1 MKQKLLNILKST
13 GVLILMLLWPSVI
26 FIIFNV
32 DINNIT
38 SKDYVIYYTISSLT
52 LSIILITIYRK
63 DFFKD
68 LKSYFKNFKK
78 NFETSFKYWLAG
90 LAVMYIS
97 NLFITFVLNKQ
108 LAGNEETVRN
118 YLVTLPLLM
127 TFDAAI
133 CAPINEELTFRKSFK
148 EIFPSKWVFVIM
160 SGLIFG
166 LLHITSYIET
176 FSDIIY
182 LIPYS
187 SLGIAFALLYYKTDN
202 IFSSI
207 TMHSIHNL
215 LATLLVLLG
224 ASL

>member
-78 NFETSFKYWLAG
+78 NFETS
-90 LAVMYIS
+90 
-97 NLFITFVLNKQ
+97 LNI
-108 LAGNEETVRN
+108 G
-118 YLVTLPLLM
+118 
-127 TFDAAI
+127 
-133 CAPINEELTFRKSFK
+133 
-148 EIFPSKWVFVIM
+148 
-160 SGLIFG
+160 
-166 LLHITSYIET
+166 
-176 FSDIIY
+176 
-182 LIPYS
+182 
-187 SLGIAFALLYYKTDN
+187 
-202 IFSSI
+202 
-207 TMHSIHNL
+207 
-215 LATLLVLLG
+215 
-224 ASL
+224 

>member
-1 MKQKLLNILKST
+1 MKQKLLMILKST
-13 GVLILMLLWPSVI
+13 GVLFLMILWPTVI
-26 FIIFNV
+26 FTMFNV
-32 DINNIT
+32 DLNNIT
-38 SKDYVIYYTISSLT
+38 SKDYVIYYTISSFT
-52 LSIILITIYRK
+52 LSILLIFIYRK
-63 DFFKD
+63 DFFRDFKN
-68 LKSYFKNFKK
+68 YFKDFRK
-78 NFETSFKYWLAG
+78 NFEVSFKYWIAG
-90 LAVMYIS
+90 LVIMYVS

-108 LAGNEETVRN
+108 LAGNEEAVRN

-148 EIFPSKWVFVIM
+148 EIFPSKWVYVVM

-166 LLHITSYIET
+166 SLHVASYIET

-187 SLGIAFALLYYKTDN
+187 ALGIAFALLYYKTDN

>member
-1 MKQKLLNILKST
+1 MKQKLLMILKST
-13 GVLILMLLWPSVI
+13 GVLFLMILWPTVI
-26 FIIFNV
+26 FTIFNV
-32 DINNIT
+32 DLNNIT
-38 SKDYVIYYTISSLT
+38 SKDYVIYYTISSFT
-52 LSIILITIYRK
+52 LSILLIVIYRK
-63 DFFKD
+63 DFFRDFKN
-68 LKSYFKNFKK
+68 YFKDFRK
-78 NFETSFKYWLAG
+78 NFEVSFKYWIAG
-90 LAVMYIS
+90 LVIMYVS

-108 LAGNEETVRN
+108 LAGNEEAVRN

-148 EIFPSKWVFVIM
+148 EIFPSKWVYVVM

-166 LLHITSYIET
+166 SLHVASYIET

-187 SLGIAFALLYYKTDN
+187 ALGIAFALLYYKTDN

>member
-1 MKQKLLNILKST
+1 
-13 GVLILMLLWPSVI
+13 
-26 FIIFNV
+26 
-32 DINNIT
+32 
-38 SKDYVIYYTISSLT
+38 
-52 LSIILITIYRK
+52 
-63 DFFKD
+63 
-68 LKSYFKNFKK
+68 
-78 NFETSFKYWLAG
+78 
-90 LAVMYIS
+90 
-97 NLFITFVLNKQ
+97 
-108 LAGNEETVRN
+108 
-118 YLVTLPLLM
+118 M

-187 SLGIAFALLYYKTDN
+187 ALGIAFALLYYKTDN

>member
-1 MKQKLLNILKST
+1 
-13 GVLILMLLWPSVI
+13 
-26 FIIFNV
+26 
-32 DINNIT
+32 
-38 SKDYVIYYTISSLT
+38 
-52 LSIILITIYRK
+52 
-63 DFFKD
+63 
-68 LKSYFKNFKK
+68 
-78 NFETSFKYWLAG
+78 
-90 LAVMYIS
+90 MYIS

-118 YLVTLPLLM
+118 YLITLPLLM

-166 LLHITSYIET
+166 SLHVASYIET

-187 SLGIAFALLYYKTDN
+187 ALGIAFALLYYKTDN

-215 LATLLVLLG
+215 LASLLVLLG
-224 ASL
+224 ASLWKS

>member
-1 MKQKLLNILKST
+1 MIRNNLSEERLP
-13 GVLILMLLWPSVI
+13 PS
-26 FIIFNV
+26 FPA
-32 DINNIT
+32 IT
-38 SKDYVIYYTISSLT
+38 FPPFCRFSLFLYYTISTKFSRDFWNR
-52 LSIILITIYRK
+52 LS
-63 DFFKD
+63 F

-166 LLHITSYIET
+166 LLHVASYIET

-187 SLGIAFALLYYKTDN
+187 ALGIAFALLYYKTDN

>member
-1 MKQKLLNILKST
+1 
-13 GVLILMLLWPSVI
+13 
-26 FIIFNV
+26 
-32 DINNIT
+32 
-38 SKDYVIYYTISSLT
+38 
-52 LSIILITIYRK
+52 
-63 DFFKD
+63 
-68 LKSYFKNFKK
+68 
-78 NFETSFKYWLAG
+78 
-90 LAVMYIS
+90 MYIS

-148 EIFPSKWVFVIM
+148 EIFPSKLVFVII
-160 SGLIFG
+160 SGFIFG
-166 LLHITSYIET
+166 SLHVASYIET

-187 SLGIAFALLYYKTDN
+187 ALGIAFALLYYKTDN

-207 TMHSIHNL
+207 TMHNIHNL
-215 LATLLVLLG
+215 LATILVLLG
-224 ASL
+224 ASLWKS

>member
-1 MKQKLLNILKST
+1 MKQKLLMILKST
-13 GVLILMLLWPSVI
+13 GVLFLMILWPTVI
-26 FIIFNV
+26 FTIFNV
-32 DINNIT
+32 DLNNIT
-38 SKDYVIYYTISSLT
+38 SKDYVIYYTISSFT
-52 LSIILITIYRK
+52 LSILLIVIYRK
-63 DFFKD
+63 DFFRDFKN
-68 LKSYFKNFKK
+68 YFKDFRK
-78 NFETSFKYWLAG
+78 NFEVSFKYWIAG
-90 LAVMYIS
+90 LVIMYVS

-108 LAGNEETVRN
+108 LAGNEEAVRN

-148 EIFPSKWVFVIM
+148 EIFPSKWVYVIM

-166 LLHITSYIET
+166 SLHVASYIET

-187 SLGIAFALLYYKTDN
+187 ALGIAFALLYYKTDN

-215 LATLLVLLG
+215 LATLLVLIG

>member
-1 MKQKLLNILKST
+1 
-13 GVLILMLLWPSVI
+13 
-26 FIIFNV
+26 
-32 DINNIT
+32 
-38 SKDYVIYYTISSLT
+38 
-52 LSIILITIYRK
+52 
-63 DFFKD
+63 
-68 LKSYFKNFKK
+68 
-78 NFETSFKYWLAG
+78 
-90 LAVMYIS
+90 
-97 NLFITFVLNKQ
+97 
-108 LAGNEETVRN
+108 
-118 YLVTLPLLM
+118 M

-166 LLHITSYIET
+166 SLHVASYIET

-187 SLGIAFALLYYKTDN
+187 ALGIAFAILYYKTDN